1 MKNESLN
8 ADNTTTKINSLW
20 ANQQKIVPIPPLS
33 SLKLHGN
40 NCSGLRICHTCRGER
55 FVVIRSKWDNRLT
68 YKKCMACSG
77 NGSIDIRAI
86 EWASKATI
94 S

>member
-1 MKNESLN
+1 MEMGRYKMKNDSLI

-33 SLKLHGN
+33 SLHLHGN
-40 NCSGLRICHTCRGER
+40 HSSGLRICHTCRGER

-77 NGSIDIRAI
+77 NGSIDIR
-86 EWASKATI
+86 TTN
-94 S
+94 